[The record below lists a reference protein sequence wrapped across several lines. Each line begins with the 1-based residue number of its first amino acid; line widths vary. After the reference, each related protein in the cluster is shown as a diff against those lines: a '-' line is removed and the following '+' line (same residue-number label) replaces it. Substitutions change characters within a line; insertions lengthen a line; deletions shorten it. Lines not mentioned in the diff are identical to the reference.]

1 MSSTNTH
8 TTRKVP
14 TNGIIRTEIDQEV
27 ENARQST
34 QPPTHTT
41 QSPTSHFFF
50 NVLIERYG
58 GLEPLFT
65 FLGLNPL
72 VFLMIRPVVSDL
84 YVDKRGKKSFFYN
97 PDDRI
102 LLLYLFFKYDKLR
115 IIRDLCLP
123 FVKTNE
129 QIEREIIISSKLFL
143 QIMRD
148 SFITFKGENLLN
160 TNVSAII
167 DCTMVPC
174 NRPSTDFASSM
185 IFYSGKYKAYC
196 IKKEVI
202 VNAESGTAAF
212 VSQGKPGAQ
221 HGMKLLKE
229 TAQEISHMLGGKK
242 MIGDKGYKGIDA
254 YVPNSFIPTTSP
266 FLEKRCLIEI
276 YFGKLKTVFAFARTK
291 FVKAFEIFD
300 AMFVLCCCFCNVD
313 IQINPLIAEDAANY
327 QNIVDN
333 FMNSIE
339 ERRKLHRESNR
350 IYRRRQQIQMN
361 ALINEQ
367 HRNAREDQ
375 SGEDETEIEADF
387 RDD

>member
-1 MSSTNTH
+1 
-8 TTRKVP
+8 
-14 TNGIIRTEIDQEV
+14 
-27 ENARQST
+27 
-34 QPPTHTT
+34 
-41 QSPTSHFFF
+41 
-50 NVLIERYG
+50 
-58 GLEPLFT
+58 
-65 FLGLNPL
+65 
-72 VFLMIRPVVSDL
+72 
-84 YVDKRGKKSFFYN
+84 
-97 PDDRI
+97 
-102 LLLYLFFKYDKLR
+102 
-115 IIRDLCLP
+115 
-123 FVKTNE
+123 
-129 QIEREIIISSKLFL
+129 
-143 QIMRD
+143 MRD

-196 IKKEVI
+196 IKEEVI

-212 VSQGKPGAQ
+212 VSQGKPGTQ
-221 HGMKLLKE
+221 HDMKLLKE

-242 MIGDKGYKGIDA
+242 MIGDKGYKKIDA
-254 YVPNSFIPTTSP
+254 YVPNS
-266 FLEKRCLIEI
+266 
-276 YFGKLKTVFAFARTK
+276 YFTRLKTVFAFARTK
-291 FVKAFEIFD
+291 FVKAFENFD

-333 FMNSIE
+333 LMNSIE

-367 HRNAREDQ
+367 HRNARKDQ